1 MGEFNEKKT
10 TCGTVCLKYLLF
22 TFNCCFWL
30 AGLAVMA
37 VGIWTLALK
46 SDYIS
51 LLASGTYLATAYILV
66 VAGVVVMVTGVLG
79 CCATFKER
87 RNLLRLY
94 FILLLIIF
102 LLEIIA
108 GVLAYVYY
116 QQLNAELKENL
127 KDTMTKR
134 YHQKGHEGV
143 TSAVD
148 KLQQEFHCC
157 GSNNSQDWR
166 DSEWIRSGEAG
177 GRVVPDSCCKTVV
190 AGCGQRDHASNIYK
204 VEVGWQEPGAPEPPD
219 AGGWCG
225 YTPREAGAV
234 AMGGAG
240 GLANLQRPTPTLP
253 GRLHQQAG
261 DLHPG
266 APEDHRGCGHRHRL
280 CAGVGRRA
288 GCCGGVQGREATGG
302 RGPLMPALRHR
313 SLV

>member
-1 MGEFNEKKT
+1 MGEFGEKST
-10 TCGTVCLKYLLF
+10 ACGTVCLKYLLF

-66 VAGVVVMVTGVLG
+66 VAGVVVMVTGALG

-94 FILLLIIF
+94 FGLLLIIF

-127 KDTMTKR
+127 KDTMTRR
-134 YHQKGHEGV
+134 YHQPGHEGV

-148 KLQQEFHCC
+148 KLQQEVGGWAAQGRASPELC
-157 GSNNSQDWR
+157 GSPA
-166 DSEWIRSGEAG
+166 AG
-177 GRVVPDSCCKTVV
+177 LRPAAPPESCSCCSSTAAAATTRGTGRTVSGSSR
-190 AGCGQRDHASNIYK
+190 ARRMDAWSPTAAARPWCLA
-204 VEVGWQEPGAPEPPD
+204 VGGGTTPPTSTKWR
-219 AGGWCG
+219 AAALPSW
-225 YTPREAGAV
+225 
-234 AMGGAG
+234 
-240 GLANLQRPTPTLP
+240 RPSS
-253 GRLHQQAG
+253 
-261 DLHPG
+261 
-266 APEDHRGCGHRHRL
+266 
-280 CAGVGRRA
+280 
-288 GCCGGVQGREATGG
+288 
-302 RGPLMPALRHR
+302 R
-313 SLV
+313 ST

>member
-1 MGEFNEKKT
+1 MGEFNEKA

-108 GVLAYVYY
+108 GILAYIYY
-116 QQLNAELKENL
+116 QQTA
-127 KDTMTKR
+127 
-134 YHQKGHEGV
+134 
-143 TSAVD
+143 
-148 KLQQEFHCC
+148 
-157 GSNNSQDWR
+157 
-166 DSEWIRSGEAG
+166 
-177 GRVVPDSCCKTVV
+177 
-190 AGCGQRDHASNIYK
+190 
-204 VEVGWQEPGAPEPPD
+204 
-219 AGGWCG
+219 
-225 YTPREAGAV
+225 AGAV
-234 AMGGAG
+234 TTSPPAEHRAQGEPEGHHEQAVPPARPRGRDQCCGQAATGVPLLWQQQLPRLAGQRVDPLGPGRRPRGSRQLLQDPGAG
-240 GLANLQRPTPTLP
+240 LWAAGPRLQHLQGG
-253 GRLHQQAG
+253 GRLHHQAG

-266 APEDHRGCGHRHRL
+266 APEGHRGRGRGHRL
-280 CAGVGRRA
+280 RA
-288 GCCGGVQGREATGG
+288 G
-302 RGPLMPALRHR
+302 LRHDLHVL
-313 SLV
+313 LV

>member
-1 MGEFNEKKT
+1 MGEFSEKA

-108 GVLAYVYY
+108 GVLAYIYY
-116 QQLNAELKENL
+116 QQFPLHPRSQQLALTLLGGFPRPLPHLLPPPHLPTWGVWDCAAQHRAQGELE
-127 KDTMTKR
+127 
-134 YHQKGHEGV
+134 GHHDQAVPPARPRGCDQRRGQAATGV
-143 TSAVD
+143 S
-148 KLQQEFHCC
+148 LLRQQQFP
-157 GSNNSQDWR
+157 GL
-166 DSEWIRSGEAG
+166 A
-177 GRVVPDSCCKTVV
+177 
-190 AGCGQRDHASNIYK
+190 GQRVDPL
-204 VEVGWQEPGAPEPPD
+204 GP
-219 AGGWCG
+219 GGW
-225 YTPREAGAV
+225 PRGPRQLLQDRGAWLWAAGARV
-234 AMGGAG
+234 QHLQGG
-240 GLANLQRPTPTLP
+240 
-253 GRLHQQAG
+253 GRLHHQAG

-266 APEDHRGCGHRHRL
+266 ASEGHRGGGRWHRL
-280 CAGVGRRA
+280 RA
-288 GCCGGVQGREATGG
+288 G
-302 RGPLMPALRHR
+302 LRHGLHVLPVQEPEAGALLSVR
-313 SLV
+313 SPAGRSSAPLPR